1 VVTAVAAIAA
11 VLLMRSS
18 PPDPRPTADALARAW
33 TAGDDRAF
41 GAATDDPRRAT
52 AALRDS
58 REGLDGA
65 AATVRVSDVALSDG
79 ERDATA
85 RLAVRWRVA
94 GVGAFAY
101 RIRVRLRRDDEAW
114 RVLWRPSVVHP
125 RLRSGQRL
133 GTAPHAV
140 ERGRILDRSGR
151 ALVTDRPIVR
161 VGIDRARATRDVAA
175 ARRLAAVLDIGGA
188 AYARQVRA
196 AGPKQFVEALTV
208 RAAEWPRLKARVGAI
223 AGAVAVD
230 DEAPLAPTRAFARA
244 VLGGVGAATAEQ
256 VERSDGR
263 LRAGDDVGQ
272 WGLQQRFDARLRGT
286 PAADVVVREQGVEM
300 ATLQRGRPRDG
311 RPLRTTLD
319 RNVQA
324 AAERALGDEPR
335 KVALVAVQPATGD
348 VLAVANRPVDDTFDR
363 ALAGRY
369 PPGST
374 FKVATTLALLREGL
388 DPATPVACPQHL
400 TVDGRRF
407 KNFENGAAGRVPFA
421 TDFAESCNTA
431 FVSLADRV
439 GGSRLPEAARALGL
453 GERFELALDAP
464 PASVPAPRT
473 PVEEASA
480 SIGQDR
486 ILASPLSMAGVAATV
501 ADGRWR
507 APRLLQGDPR
517 RSTARV
523 TSGEVGRLRTLM
535 RAVVTSGTGTAL
547 AGLPGA
553 PAGKSGT
560 AEYGGGDPPPTHA
573 WFIGYRGDLAFAV
586 LVEGGRAG
594 GTVAAPIAA
603 RFLTALPERE
613 TAMARR

>member
-1 VVTAVAAIAA
+1 VVTVVAAVAA
-11 VLLMRSS
+11 VLLVRSS
-18 PPDPRPTADALARAW
+18 PPDPRPAADALARAW
-33 TAGDDRAF
+33 TARDDRAF
-41 GAATDDPRRAT
+41 GAATDDPRRAA

-65 AATVRVSDVALSDG
+65 AATVRVSDVAPSDD

-85 RLAVRWRVA
+85 RLAVRWRVV
-94 GVGAFAY
+94 GVGAFVY
-101 RIRVRLRRDDEAW
+101 RTRVRLRRDDEGW
-114 RVLWRPSVVHP
+114 RVRWRPSVVHP

-140 ERGRILDRSGR
+140 ERGRILDRTGR
-151 ALVTDRPIVR
+151 ALVADRAIVR
-161 VGIDRARATRDVAA
+161 IGIDRARATRDVAA

-208 RAAEWPRLKARVGAI
+208 RAAEWPRLKTRVGAI

-286 PAADVVVREQGVEM
+286 PAADVVIREQGVEM
-300 ATLQRGRPRDG
+300 AMLQRGRPRDG

-319 RNVQA
+319 RDVQA

-335 KVALVAVQPATGD
+335 KVALVAVEPSTGD
-348 VLAVANRPVDDTFDR
+348 ILAVANRPVDDTFDR

-388 DPATPVACPQHL
+388 DPATPVDCPQHL

-407 KNFENGAAGRVPFA
+407 KNFEDGAAGRVPFA

-439 GGSRLPEAARALGL
+439 GGSRLTEAARALGL
-453 GERFELALDAP
+453 GERFELPLDAP
-464 PASVPAPRT
+464 SASVPAPRT

-507 APRLLQGDPR
+507 APRLLRSDPR
-517 RSTARV
+517 RSTARI
-523 TSGEVGRLRTLM
+523 TSGEVTRLRTLM
-535 RAVVTSGTGTAL
+535 RSVVTSGTGTAL

-560 AEYGGGDPPPTHA
+560 AEFGGGDPPPTHA

-594 GTVAAPIAA
+594 GTVAAPIGA
-603 RFLTALPERE
+603 RFLAALPERG